1 MKQAVFDFAS
11 RMVEKLTAEYD
22 KAETSEVAEHIM
34 SELKNYIKMRDGA
47 KASLEKANA

>member
-11 RMVEKLTAEYD
+11 RMVEKLTADYE
-22 KAETSEVAEHIM
+22 AAPTSTVAESIM
-34 SELKNYIKMRDGA
+34 SELKNYIKMRDDA